1 MIDSK
6 ILKENP
12 YLIKEML
19 KKRNME
25 LPIDDLF
32 NLDKNRRQLT
42 IELQN
47 LYHKKNIIAKE
58 IATKKKTK
66 VETNNQ
72 IEEMSQ
78 IGEKIKDFES
88 KNKLNDETY
97 KKLLSSIPNF
107 FHSSIP
113 IGNDEKD
120 NKIIRFFNGK
130 KFSNTSEIYSTEN
143 DQSKIK
149 INNIIESQNNND
161 INKPDHYQ
169 QQQQQQQKIKSHIEI
184 ANELDLVDFERAG
197 KIAGARFY
205 FLKNDLVK
213 LGLALTNF
221 AIDYLMEK
229 EYTVVQ
235 PPYMIKKEAMEGAVI
250 LNDFEET
257 IYKIENEDLYMI
269 GTSEHPLASMHMNEI
284 IEGKKLPLRYAGISP
299 CFRKEAGAHGK
310 DMKGI
315 FRVHQFEKV
324 EQFVFINPDKS
335 WEEHE
340 KMLEIT
346 EKFYEILEIPFRT
359 IVLCSGDL
367 GKVSAKTY
375 DIEAWFPAQNAYREI
390 CSCSNCTDYQSR
402 SLKIRYRNNPNEET
416 KLVHTLNSTL
426 VAVQR
431 TLVAIMENYQTASET
446 IRVPTVLQKYMNN
459 KEEIELK
466 T

>member
-12 YLIKEML
+12 NSIKEML
-19 KKRNME
+19 FKRNIE
-25 LPIDDLF
+25 FPIDDLF
-32 NLDKNRRQLT
+32 KLDKNRRQLI
-42 IELQN
+42 IELQS
-47 LYHKKNIIAKE
+47 LYHKKNLIAKE
-58 IATKKKTK
+58 IAEKRRNRI
-66 VETNNQ
+66 ETNNEIQ
-72 IEEMSQ
+72 NMNK
-78 IGEKIKDFES
+78 IGEKIKILENET
-88 KNKLNDETY
+88 KINDENY
-97 KKLLSSIPNF
+97 KRLLYNIPNF
-107 FHSSIP
+107 FHDSIP
-113 IGNDEKD
+113 IGMDEND
-120 NKIIRFFNGK
+120 NKIIKIFNKNRSLNNLNIDYNDK
-130 KFSNTSEIYSTEN
+130 KNIQESKDKNYS
-143 DQSKIK
+143 DQ
-149 INNIIESQNNND
+149 
-161 INKPDHYQ
+161 H
-169 QQQQQQQKIKSHIEI
+169 IKSHIEI
-184 ANELDLVDFERAG
+184 SNELDILDLERAG
-197 KIAGARFY
+197 KIAGARFF

-221 AIDYLMEK
+221 AIDYLMER

-250 LNDFEET
+250 LSDFEET

-284 IEGKKLPLRYAGISP
+284 LDGKKLPLRYAGISP

-324 EQFVFINPDKS
+324 EQFVFVDPEES
-335 WEEHE
+335 WKEHE
-340 KMLEIT
+340 KLLTTT
-346 EKFYEILEIPFRT
+346 EKFYETLEIPFRT

-402 SLKIRYRNNPNEET
+402 SLKIRFRNNPNEET
-416 KLVHTLNSTL
+416 NLVHTLNSTL
-426 VAVQR
+426 VAIQR
-431 TLVAIMENYQTASET
+431 TLVAIIENYQTTKGT
-446 IRVPTVLQKYMNN
+446 IKIPSVLQKYMNN
-459 KEEIELK
+459 KEEIIIK